1 MHRLNKI
8 LVVLFFMF
16 LVSPLFSQKVVS
28 LKVEGNSRVSTET
41 VLYYFG
47 ISKGEQFS
55 VERVDKGIKKLW
67 ETGFFDYIKVK
78 KEDSVQGINLIVIV
92 KERPIV
98 KIIKYKTK
106 GIKEKDINKKLDEK
120 SIRILP
126 YSYYDPYKVKSVER
140 AIKEYLKE
148 KNYEGSEVKVTAKKR
163 KDGDIDI
170 EIFVKKGLSIKINKI
185 KFVGNKSIPSFILK
199 WYMKNQREN
208 SFIFTLFKK
217 DNFSMDKLKEDLD
230 KIKEAFYNKGYL
242 EAKIGE
248 PKIEYVVKRDAFFKK
263 RKMVD
268 ITIPITEGKRY
279 RIGSIKVSGNKVL
292 PELLIKALFKLKKG
306 DWYSLKKRNDSIQ
319 DIQKFYGNRGYFYCQ
334 VAPSEI
340 LDPVH
345 KKVTIKINIQENK
358 KAFLRFLSFKGN
370 TYTKDF
376 VLRREF
382 FLREGDVFRTGFF
395 EQSLRRMK
403 QLGLVDIKEM
413 PDVKPDPKDPSQI
426 DLVVKVAELG
436 RNMFQ
441 LSGGYSGYE
450 GTFVMFSYSTIN
462 FMGAGEKMSMMLM
475 YGSRTK
481 NYSFSFT
488 EPYVFDL
495 PMSLGFNV
503 FNRSMVYPYLFDRAT
518 KGVSFSASMRLYRYL
533 NFSLTYSFEKINVKD
548 VSDLF
553 QMNYYNPYYYY
564 YYQEGERAFSSL
576 IPNLYYST
584 VDSPLDPTSG
594 FMVGFSLKFS
604 GKFLGGDYSLYK
616 PRLILTKYFRGITR
630 RHTLGLHFEG
640 SFIKSLDEKEIPFYE
655 RFYMGGEMSIRG
667 FEVYQIAPRDANGY
681 IVGGDR
687 MLQFNFEY
695 KIPLGKQTPL
705 NLIFFYDRGNTWA
718 PGIPM
723 NLNDMYSSLGAEV
736 RIFIPALSVPFRL
749 IFAYNPKTLY
759 EGENHFQMRFGV
771 GTTF

>member
-1 MHRLNKI
+1 MRKLNRVLLIFFI
-8 LVVLFFMF
+8 LIF
-16 LVSPLFSQKVVS
+16 VSPVFATEIVS
-28 LKVEGNSRVSTET
+28 IKVEGNKRLSVET

-47 ISKGEQFS
+47 VTKGEQYS
-55 VERVDKGIKKLW
+55 LERVDKGIKKLW
-67 ETGFFDYIKVK
+67 DTGFFDYIEVE
-78 KEDSVQGINLIVIV
+78 KEDSVKGTTLIIKVE
-92 KERPIV
+92 ERPVV
-98 KIIKYKTK
+98 KTINYITK
-106 GIKEKDINKKLDEK
+106 GVKEKDITKKLDEK
-120 SIRILP
+120 NIRILP

-140 AIKEYLKE
+140 AIKEYLAE
-148 KNYEGSEVKVTAKKR
+148 KNYEGSEVRVKTKKR

-170 EIFVKKGLSIKINKI
+170 EIFVKKGLSVKINKI
-185 KFVGNKSIPSFILK
+185 KFVGNHSIPSFILK
-199 WYMKNQREN
+199 WYLKKQREN
-208 SFIFTLFKK
+208 SFIFSLFHK

-230 KIKEAFYNKGYL
+230 NIKEAYYNRGFL
-242 EAKIGE
+242 EVKIGE
-248 PKIEYVVKRDAFFKK
+248 PKLKYVVKRDAFFKK
-263 RKMVD
+263 RKMVN
-268 ITIPITEGKRY
+268 IIIPIVEGKRY
-279 RIGSIKVSGNKVL
+279 KIGGIKVSGNKVL
-292 PELLIKALFKLKKG
+292 PKLLIKALFKLRKG

-334 VAPSEI
+334 VAPSES

-345 KKVTIKINIQENK
+345 KTVTIKINIQENK
-358 KAFLRFLSFKGN
+358 KAYLRYLSFKGN

-426 DLVVKVAELG
+426 DLTVKVAELG

-441 LSGGYSGYE
+441 FSGGYSGYE

-495 PMSLGFNV
+495 PMSLGFNI
-503 FNRSMVYPYLFDRAT
+503 FNRSMVYPYLFDRST
-518 KGVSFSASMRLYRYL
+518 KGASFSVSTRLYRYL
-533 NFSLTYSFEKINVKD
+533 NFSLTYSYEKINVRD

-553 QMNYYNPYYYY
+553 QMSYNPYYYY
-564 YYQEGERAFSSL
+564 YYQKGERAFSSL

-594 FMVGFSLKFS
+594 IMLGFSLKFS

-616 PRLILTKYFRGITR
+616 PRFLFTKYFQGILR
-630 RHTLGLHFEG
+630 RHTIGIHFEG
-640 SFIKSLDEKEIPFYE
+640 SYIKSLDEQEIPFYE

-667 FEVYQIAPRDANGY
+667 FEVYQIAPRDSAGY
-681 IVGGDR
+681 VVGGDR
-687 MLQFNFEY
+687 LLQFNFEY

-718 PGIPM
+718 PGVPITFK
-723 NLNDMYSSLGAEV
+723 DMYSSLGAEV

-749 IFAYNPKTLY
+749 IFAYNPRTLY